1 MTEIEPASLAHR
13 DALAAIHAA
22 CFPPTDRWDAAV
34 IATQLSLPG
43 TLALIAP
50 DGGMILA
57 RAIAGEAEI
66 LTLAVIP
73 TRRRQ
78 GLGRALLSAA
88 MTEAA
93 RRGAAV
99 MFLEVAA
106 ANAPAHALYAAAGF
120 RPIGRR
126 RRYYANGGDAV
137 TMARDLVEK

>member
-1 MTEIEPASLAHR
+1 MTEIEPASPAHTG
-13 DALAAIHAA
+13 ALAAIHAA
-22 CFPPTDRWDAAV
+22 CFPPTERWDAAV

-50 DGGMILA
+50 GGGMILA

-73 TRRRQ
+73 ARRQQ
-78 GLGRALLSAA
+78 GLGRALLIAA

-106 ANAPAHALYAAAGF
+106 ANARARALYAAAGF
-120 RPIGRR
+120 RPVGRR
-126 RRYYANGGDAV
+126 PRYYANGGDAV
-137 TMARDLVEK
+137 TMAKDL